1 MYKALALYS
10 TPEDP
15 HTFREH
21 YENIHIPLV
30 MKLPGVRTMRYS
42 FDLTS
47 PQGASPYFAV
57 FEVEWDDAEA
67 MAASLSS
74 PEGQAVATD
83 MGPYVTEGT
92 VFLNYPVQ
100 DALGS

>member
-1 MYKALALYS
+1 MYKALALYP

-15 HTFREH
+15 QTFREH
-21 YENIHIPLV
+21 YENIHIPQV

-47 PQGASPYFAV
+47 PQSESPYFAV

>member
-1 MYKALALYS
+1 MGAAAAAAS
-10 TPEDP
+10 SAASSAG
-15 HTFREH
+15 
-21 YENIHIPLV
+21 
-30 MKLPGVRTMRYS
+30 PGEAVAVRAWHWN

-47 PQGASPYFAV
+47 PQGESPHFAV

-83 MGPYVTEGT
+83 MDPYVTEGT
-92 VFLNYPVQ
+92 VLLNSPAQ